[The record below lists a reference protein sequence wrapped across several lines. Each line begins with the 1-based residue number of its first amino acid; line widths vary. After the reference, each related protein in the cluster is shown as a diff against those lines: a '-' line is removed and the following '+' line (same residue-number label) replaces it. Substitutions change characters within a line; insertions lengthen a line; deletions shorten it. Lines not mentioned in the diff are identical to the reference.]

1 MGPRPGVRSG
11 DWVNGGATAPAAT
24 TAAAAG
30 LSSSMSG
37 NRRTMAPS
45 LVSVSR
51 LSLGPVAESELGH
64 HAAVGQVREVRP
76 AVHPPHQQLRVELV
90 VAGVAELPA
99 GAPLA
104 ESEDQ
109 GTQLL
114 PRTGEEVVIA
124 YVVDDAGVLQLV
136 SSLVGMVASVE
147 WVAGSVAMR
156 RGYDDFARTSGTG
169 SVPDGSTICT
179 RRPTRTFVP
188 SNPSTNR
195 LTIPWQEPSDDHDK
209 HRDEFCP
216 AERGRPALVRR

>member
-37 NRRTMAPS
+37 NRRTVAPS
-45 LVSVSR
+45 PVSVSR

-99 GAPLA
+99 GAHSP
-104 ESEDQ
+104 SPKTR
-109 GTQLL
+109 G
-114 PRTGEEVVIA
+114 R
-124 YVVDDAGVLQLV
+124 
-136 SSLVGMVASVE
+136 SS
-147 WVAGSVAMR
+147 
-156 RGYDDFARTSGTG
+156 
-169 SVPDGSTICT
+169 
-179 RRPTRTFVP
+179 
-188 SNPSTNR
+188 
-195 LTIPWQEPSDDHDK
+195 
-209 HRDEFCP
+209 CP
-216 AERGRPALVRR
+216 ARERR